1 VTTWLAGVDAPGEGP
16 TVAVKDAV
24 DVQGLPTTVGCVAF
38 LAAPPAE
45 ADAECVAQIRAA
57 GARIVGKTNLSELC
71 WFAHG
76 LNDVTGSPVNPL
88 DGTRIPGGS
97 SSGSAVAVAVGEV
110 AVAIGTD
117 TGGSVRVPAACCGV
131 VGLKTTRGRISLA
144 GVFPLARTFDT
155 VGPIAR
161 DIAGVAL
168 GMRLMCPGFVVD
180 TPGSSPR
187 VARLTVPADAAIDA
201 AVDAALGRTGWSVE
215 RVHVP
220 WWDDAVRVATT
231 ILLAEGGAAHRH
243 LLARSNEI
251 SAAALSVISRGAAL
265 DAADLASA
273 RSTWAHHDDRFRAL
287 LDRYDALALPV
298 LAGAPPRVG
307 QHEKVPVTRFTVP
320 MNAAGLPALALPI
333 PCSGFPASLQLV
345 GRPGAEASLLGLGAV
360 AETVS
365 ARPVGGGV
373 PEAGGVPQAGGLL
386 GAGG

>member
-24 DVQGLPTTVGCVAF
+24 DVQGLPTTVGCAAF

-45 ADAECVAQIRAA
+45 VDAESVAQIRAA

-201 AVDAALGRTGWSVE
+201 AVDAALERTGWSVE

-298 LAGAPPRVG
+298 LAAARRAWVS
-307 QHEKVPVTRFTVP
+307 TRGCP
-320 MNAAGLPALALPI
+320 
-333 PCSGFPASLQLV
+333 
-345 GRPGAEASLLGLGAV
+345 
-360 AETVS
+360 
-365 ARPVGGGV
+365 
-373 PEAGGVPQAGGLL
+373 
-386 GAGG
+386 